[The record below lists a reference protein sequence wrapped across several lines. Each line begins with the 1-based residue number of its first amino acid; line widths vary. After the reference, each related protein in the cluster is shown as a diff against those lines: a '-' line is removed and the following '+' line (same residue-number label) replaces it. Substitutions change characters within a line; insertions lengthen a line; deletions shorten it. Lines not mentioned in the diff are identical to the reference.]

1 MMLILLLSVVLV
13 PLALAVIFVPLALGV
28 RANRAAHHEHVLR
41 HAHAD
46 GSPVEV
52 DKVHDPVIV
61 RAA

>member
-13 PLALAVIFVPLALGV
+13 PLALAVIFVPLVMGV
-28 RANRAAHHEHVLR
+28 RANRAARHEHALR
-41 HAHAD
+41 NAD
-46 GSPVEV
+46 GSTVEV